1 MSIVHYEQFSTDD
14 GIEVVVENA
23 TKLPYFTINGYAR
36 MSGRAKST
44 ISDRVKA
51 CSEKEIKEAEIET
64 GYGLKLVRLIP
75 AKLAFRWAIKDNPE
89 LAERMGECGA
99 SVYAYQLVGYR
110 ISIDDPNDRRKGI
123 DPASEIDLAGY
134 ALDVAFS
141 GVGLNPGLL
150 AGLKLNAFS
159 AVHPQLRGYLNEG
172 HKLIAATNTIEGEL
186 LSPTA
191 IGKKMGI
198 SARQVNVQLIKAG
211 LQEENPNYGKYGHKR
226 EPRYLPTDRG
236 REFCE
241 VTLATGRN
249 TSTSFQQIKWYES
262 VVEAIA

>member
-1 MSIVHYEQFSTDD
+1 MSNLTVFGFESED
-14 GIEVVVENA
+14 VRV
-23 TKLPYFTINGYAR
+23 LSINGEPWFVAR
-36 MSGRAKST
+36 D
-44 ISDRVKA
+44 ILKA
-51 CSEKEIKEAEIET
+51 IRSATTVSAVETLIREELGEEFVTNQPLLTKGGTQSLLLLSEPATSLVIARSRTEWGKRMNRWIHVEVLPSIRKT
-64 GYGLKLVRLIP
+64 GNYFIGSSNVDLT
-75 AKLAFRWAIKDNPE
+75 
-89 LAERMGECGA
+89 
-99 SVYAYQLVGYR
+99 
-110 ISIDDPNDRRKGI
+110 
-123 DPASEIDLAGY
+123 SEIDLAGY

-198 SARQVNVQLIKAG
+198 SARQVNAQLIEAG

-262 VVEAIA
+262 VIEAIA